1 MKMMKNFL
9 MMGIFLLLISPLIT
23 SEMYLWNSVYVDA
36 PNSVVKHHAFYWFD
50 DTSARG
56 IGKQKDIPVTL
67 YYDVEPLPYNL
78 SAVGGS
84 GEVDWCNLTIKSYH
98 NIYGT
103 TFVAFQGF
111 SGGDLLNTTTDFQT
125 YYFASSPQTSGQ
137 IVLNMRDKDSFV
149 ADMTCHY
156 TDNNSLFFEST
167 LFARFTTYLPSFEC
181 VGCTQYSLE
190 ELSNQV
196 EKQDETTA
204 NELEIYTAFQTMINW
219 NFQIWLIMSY
229 VVKIGLVFVAIGLIF
244 ATGYY
249 FYLFLKR
256 IGEEM

>member
-1 MKMMKNFL
+1 MKMMKNL
-9 MMGIFLLLISPLIT
+9 VLTGLFLLFISPLIT
-23 SEMYLWNSVYVDA
+23 SEMYLWNSVIVDE

-56 IGKQKDIPVTL
+56 IGKQKDIPIIL
-67 YYDVEPLPYNL
+67 WYEVEPLPYDL
-78 SAVGGS
+78 ASRGYW

-111 SGGDLLNTTTDFQT
+111 SGGDLLNTTTEVQT
-125 YYFASSPQTSGQ
+125 YYFTNTSLSYGQ

-149 ADMTCHY
+149 ADMICHY
-156 TDNNSLFFEST
+156 TDNRSLYVENA
-167 LFARFTTYLPSFEC
+167 LIGRFTTYTPSFEC
-181 VGCTQYSLE
+181 EGCSKYSLE

-196 EKQDETTA
+196 EKQDEITA
-204 NELEIYTAFQTMINW
+204 NELEIYTAFQSMINW
-219 NFQIWLIMSY
+219 NFQIWLVMSY
-229 VVKIGLVFVAIGLIF
+229 VVKIGFVFVAIGLIF

-249 FYLFLKR
+249 FYMFLKK
-256 IGEEM
+256 IGDEM